1 MAVHVIDHPLIRHKV
16 GYLRAAKTHT
26 PLFRQISG
34 ELAALLAYEACR
46 DLATQPSQVESWAG
60 PVEVDYL
67 DGKRV
72 TLAPV
77 LRAGLGM
84 LEGVLSQIPTASV
97 SFLGMERNE
106 ETLEPHAYYE
116 KIAPTTAGSTV
127 LLIDPMLAT
136 GGTAVASIDFLL
148 RDRPERIKGLFL
160 ISAPEGIARL
170 QAVHPEVEIYTAVV
184 DSHLNEFGYILP
196 GLGDAGD
203 RIFGTT
209 GGGG

>member
-1 MAVHVIDHPLIRHKV
+1 MAVHDIDHPLIHHKV
-16 GYLRAAKTHT
+16 GYLRAEKTHT
-26 PLFRQISG
+26 PLFRQLAG
-34 ELAALLAYEACR
+34 EIAALLTYEACR
-46 DLATQPSQVESWAG
+46 DLETERTTVKSWSG
-60 PVEVDYL
+60 EVEVERL
-67 DGKRV
+67 DGGRL

-84 LEGVLSQIPTASV
+84 LEGVLSQVPTAAV

-116 KIAPTTAGSTV
+116 KMAPHIEGSTV

-136 GGTAVASIDFLL
+136 GGTAVASIDFLK
-148 RDRPERIKGLFL
+148 RGRPACIKGLFL

-170 QAVHPEVEIYTAVV
+170 EHEHPDVDVYTAVI
-184 DSHLNEFGYILP
+184 DSHLDEFGYILP

-203 RIFGTT
+203 RIFGT
-209 GGGG
+209 

>member
-1 MAVHVIDHPLIRHKV
+1 MAVHQIDHPLIRHKV
-16 GYLRAAKTHT
+16 GYLRAEKTHT

-46 DLATQPSQVESWAG
+46 DLVMERSTVASWAG
-60 PVEVDYL
+60 EVKIERL
-67 DGKRV
+67 DGKQI

-84 LEGVLSQIPTASV
+84 LDGVLSQIPTASV

-116 KIAPTTAGSTV
+116 KIAPHTEGSTV

-136 GGTAVASIDFLL
+136 GGTAIASIDFLKK
-148 RDRPERIKGLFL
+148 DNPAAIKALFL

-170 QAVHPEVEIYTAVV
+170 EKAHPDVEIYTAVV

-203 RIFGTT
+203 RIFGT
-209 GGGG
+209 